1 MAHRPATARRLVQ
14 TVLILL
20 VVCGATLIGA
30 PARPAKAQ
38 TPPTPLD
45 LMLVLDGSG
54 SIAPPDFELAR
65 RFARTVI
72 NSCLFVPGSRA
83 GVVEYSTTARLVQG
97 LSGDRGEVDLALRA
111 LIQSGGS
118 TATGSAINLAQSHLT
133 SNQRQGAKNV
143 IIVLTDGESNT
154 GPSPIAAANDARAA
168 GSKLFA
174 IGVGRLINRAE
185 LEGIADQPSASHVFE
200 VTDFASLQAALAPVV
215 GAACGVP
222 VVPIEEEES
231 PAADIWVVQ
240 RLSPNHGV
248 IPGSIITVQVV
259 TTNMGKGA
267 AKNTRITMPFDPAKV
282 RLIDASFSK
291 EAAWV
296 SSVVTNSLTIN
307 TGPVGVNEVITGTV
321 RFQVFETLARDV
333 ALGERLSFVWIDN
346 AGSGRGKSNLPVLVT
361 AAATDNR
368 SIYAL
373 AVNPSRGP
381 AGSRFTFSSAIFA
394 SNEAVSAW
402 YNLPDASARAVG
414 SFAADDDGKVNLVFD
429 APATLAPGVYSMVI
443 YGHRTGFAAVALFTV
458 SP

>member
-1 MAHRPATARRLVQ
+1 MSHQPTLARRVMH
-14 TVLILL
+14 TVLALL
-20 VVCGATLIGA
+20 VMFGATLIGA

-54 SIAPPDFELAR
+54 SIAPSDFELAR
-65 RFARTVI
+65 RFARTVV

-97 LSGDRGEVDLALRA
+97 LSGDRGEVDLSLRA
-111 LIQSGGS
+111 LIQSGGA

-154 GPSPIAAANDARAA
+154 GPDPIATANAARAA

-200 VTDFASLQAALAPVV
+200 VTDFASLQAALAPVI
-215 GAACGVP
+215 GAVCGVSVAP
-222 VVPIEEEES
+222 LEEEEP
-231 PAADIWVVQ
+231 PAADVWVVQ
-240 RLSPNHGV
+240 RPNPNHGAT
-248 IPGSIITVQVV
+248 PGSIITVQVV
-259 TTNMGKGA
+259 TTNMGRGA

-291 EAAWV
+291 DAAWV

-307 TGPVGVNEVITGTV
+307 TGPVGVNETITGTV
-321 RFQVFETLARDV
+321 RFQVLEAVARDIT
-333 ALGERLSFVWIDN
+333 LGERLSFVWIDN
-346 AGSGRGKSNLPVLVT
+346 AGSGRGKSNLPILVT

-373 AVNPSRGP
+373 TVSPGSGP

>member
-1 MAHRPATARRLVQ
+1 MSHQPTLARRVMH
-14 TVLILL
+14 TVLTLL
-20 VVCGATLIGA
+20 VMFGATLIGA

-65 RFARTVI
+65 RFARTVV

-83 GVVEYSTTARLVQG
+83 GVVEYSDTAQLIQA
-97 LSGDRGEVDLALRA
+97 LSGNRGEVDLALRA
-111 LIQSGGS
+111 LLQSSGM
-118 TATGSAINLAQSHLT
+118 TATGAAINLAQSHLT

-154 GPSPIAAANDARAA
+154 GPNPITAANAARAA
-168 GSKLFA
+168 GSELFA
-174 IGVGRLINRAE
+174 IGVGGLVNRAE
-185 LEGIADQPSASHVFE
+185 LEGIANQPSASHVFE
-200 VTDFASLQAALAPVV
+200 VTDFPSLQAALAPVI
-215 GAACGVP
+215 GAVCGVP
-222 VVPIEEEES
+222 VVPLEEEEP
-231 PAADIWVVQ
+231 PAADVWVVQ
-240 RLSPNHGV
+240 RPNPNHGV
-248 IPGSIITVQVV
+248 TPGSIITVQVV
-259 TTNMGKGA
+259 TTNMGRGA

-291 EAAWV
+291 DAAWV

-321 RFQVFETLARDV
+321 RFQVFETVARDV

-346 AGSGRGKSNLPVLVT
+346 AGSGRGKSNLPILVT

-368 SIYAL
+368 SVYAL
-373 AVNPSRGP
+373 TVSPGSGP

-402 YNLPDASARAVG
+402 YNLPDASARAIG

-429 APATLAPGVYSMVI
+429 APADLAPGIYSMVI
-443 YGHRTGFAAVALFTV
+443 YGHRTGFAAVALFTIA
-458 SP
+458 P